1 MKVKKK
7 KSSKT
12 SIYIVITGVLLLSF
26 YAIIS
31 SSALSSGVARKSDD
45 NLNIPTVLS
54 GLKINY
60 ETLLSSNKYKIYN
73 DANVSL
79 FLVNKSGIPKIIYA
93 YKNQPQ
99 ERQLTDN
106 FFVHIYV
113 KDSTKLKSNAKFANS
128 DFYHG
133 YKKIK
138 TRSST
143 YYVFQKD
150 LVSNDYIESSIQ
162 IKDVKYINTG
172 RFKPGVDRSLDLKKL
187 TPKEIPQIELTA
199 GLDKLDLFI
208 KKKGFEKIK
217 AKREEALNIGVLST
231 TNDDLINGKIS
242 FNNSNQKSM
251 EFRLKGD
258 WPDHLKN
265 EKKWSYRVIMKGS
278 STLKGMRKFSIQHP
292 RVRNYLWE
300 WLYNKVIKDHGI
312 IGLRYDFVDVNL
324 HVKEKSDE
332 RIIPLGIMALEES
345 FDKILIE
352 NNKKR
357 EGIILAFDESLFWA
371 DTKKEQHFKLDHNT
385 YSKELRDLKNAPIR
399 VFNENKVLS
408 DPSLNKQFQ
417 TAKDLLEGLR
427 QEKFKISEVF
437 DLDKLTTYVATSY
450 LFGGNHAM
458 VWHNLRIY
466 YNPITGK
473 LEPISY
479 DSNSGLKLDK
489 MRPYPLSQSDSIFDK
504 ALVEKLKTIS
514 SPSYIEG
521 IITKYSKDLNRNKL
535 ALFTE
540 FQESFDES
548 ILAYNSNY
556 IKKQINPAKQIT
568 ASLLSYDNNSVSLG
582 IKNLSQYPVTI
593 NNLMHEDGQ
602 KLSKN
607 SSPKIIDPFA
617 YTIYNF
623 PLDNSFVNA
632 FVSKKNKKGTFQFPK
647 DVQKLRITHHI
658 EGVNIKQQTGIAPYG
673 KNPALETSIA
683 SYRNFRTPNFK
694 ETEFITQTS
703 DSTIS
708 FKKGRFV
715 LTRTLKIP
723 DGYIVSILPGFELDL
738 INNSSIISNSNIQAR
753 GTKENPIVFESS
765 DGSGGGIFVTNT
777 SKKSFLDHCYFSNL
791 SNPKNLLWSLSGAV
805 NFHESDVAISNSI
818 FKNNRCED
826 GLNIIRSSFSIVDS
840 HFEATQSD
848 AFDGDFVSG
857 TMERCT
863 FIDSGNDGIDVS
875 GSQIELT
882 DITITNPSDKAISA
896 GENSIIT
903 GGNIT
908 INGGEIGIVSK
919 DLSQVQLTDI
929 NILGTR
935 LGLSAFQKKS
945 EYGVASIAVSNLR
958 LQDFELNY
966 LIENKS
972 SLSIDNVPVETVS
985 NNVIDQMYGKEYGK
999 SSK

>member
-1 MKVKKK
+1 M
-7 KSSKT
+7 
-12 SIYIVITGVLLLSF
+12 
-26 YAIIS
+26 
-31 SSALSSGVARKSDD
+31 
-45 NLNIPTVLS
+45 
-54 GLKINY
+54 
-60 ETLLSSNKYKIYN
+60 
-73 DANVSL
+73 
-79 FLVNKSGIPKIIYA
+79 
-93 YKNQPQ
+93 
-99 ERQLTDN
+99 
-106 FFVHIYV
+106 
-113 KDSTKLKSNAKFANS
+113 
-128 DFYHG
+128 
-133 YKKIK
+133 
-138 TRSST
+138 
-143 YYVFQKD
+143 
-150 LVSNDYIESSIQ
+150 
-162 IKDVKYINTG
+162 
-172 RFKPGVDRSLDLKKL
+172 
-187 TPKEIPQIELTA
+187 
-199 GLDKLDLFI
+199 
-208 KKKGFEKIK
+208 
-217 AKREEALNIGVLST
+217 
-231 TNDDLINGKIS
+231 
-242 FNNSNQKSM
+242 
-251 EFRLKGD
+251 
-258 WPDHLKN
+258 
-265 EKKWSYRVIMKGS
+265 
-278 STLKGMRKFSIQHP
+278 
-292 RVRNYLWE
+292 
-300 WLYNKVIKDHGI
+300 
-312 IGLRYDFVDVNL
+312 
-324 HVKEKSDE
+324 
-332 RIIPLGIMALEES
+332 
-345 FDKILIE
+345 
-352 NNKKR
+352 
-357 EGIILAFDESLFWA
+357 
-371 DTKKEQHFKLDHNT
+371 
-385 YSKELRDLKNAPIR
+385 
-399 VFNENKVLS
+399 
-408 DPSLNKQFQ
+408 
-417 TAKDLLEGLR
+417 
-427 QEKFKISEVF
+427 
-437 DLDKLTTYVATSY
+437 
-450 LFGGNHAM
+450 
-458 VWHNLRIY
+458 
-466 YNPITGK
+466 
-473 LEPISY
+473 
-479 DSNSGLKLDK
+479 
-489 MRPYPLSQSDSIFDK
+489 
-504 ALVEKLKTIS
+504 
-514 SPSYIEG
+514 
-521 IITKYSKDLNRNKL
+521 NRNKL

-548 ILAYNSNY
+548 ILTYNSNY
-556 IKKQINPAKQIT
+556 IKKQINPAEQIT
-568 ASLLSYDNNSVSLG
+568 ASLLSYDNSSVSLG
-582 IKNLSQYPVTI
+582 IKNLSQYPVMI
-593 NNLMHEDGQ
+593 NNLVHEDGQ

-658 EGVNIKQQTGIAPYG
+658 EGVNIKQQTRIAPYG
-673 KNPALETSIA
+673 KNPALEKSIA

-708 FKKGRFV
+708 FKKGKFV

-945 EYGVASIAVSNLR
+945 EYGVASITVSNLR

-972 SLSIDNVPVETVS
+972 SLSIDNVLVETVS